1 MLYIER
7 TLAKTIRKA
16 VKTFPAVIV
25 TGPRQSGKT
34 TFLKHEFKETHRF
47 VSLEDPDVRVR
58 AKEDPKGFLEFY
70 KAPLI
75 IDEIQY
81 VPELLSYLKTRIDED
96 RKPGM
101 WLLTGSQNFVLMQ
114 NVSQSLAGRIAVLEL
129 LPLSLAEIAG
139 NGKNSLTPEAILST
153 KDRSGKHKVNSL
165 NLAAWVLKGSF
176 PEPNVNKQ
184 VDRKLWC
191 SSYISTYLERDI
203 RQILNVEDLDTFN
216 KFLHAC
222 AIRTGQ
228 IFNQA
233 NIANEIGVSIPTI
246 KRWMSVLQS
255 SYQVFL
261 LKPYYSNIGKRFKK
275 SPKIYFTDTSLATYL
290 MGIHNEETLLNSS
303 NWGNIFETA
312 VIIDWVKR
320 FTNHGLPP
328 DIFYLKTEDD
338 AEIDLVIEEKQKLN
352 LFEIKA
358 TSTLTPKHA
367 LTLKLM
373 GAFLKNKRGK
383 TAIISTIKEIE
394 PVSEN
399 IVGLPWFDYL
409 SQ

>member
-1 MLYIER
+1 MVYIER
-7 TLAKTIRKA
+7 TLKNTVRKA
-16 VKTFPAVIV
+16 VKTFPAVII

-47 VSLEDPDVRVR
+47 ISLEDPDIRVR
-58 AKEDPKGFLEFY
+58 AKEDPKGFLDIY
-70 KAPLI
+70 KPPLI

-81 VPELLSYLKTRIDED
+81 VPELLNYIKTRIDED

-101 WLLTGSQNFVLMQ
+101 WLFTGSQSFVLMQ

-129 LPLSLAEIAG
+129 LPLSLAEITG
-139 NGKNSLTPEAILST
+139 NGKDSITPDELLS
-153 KDRSGKHKVNSL
+153 KNEPSGKHKANPL
-165 NLAAWVLKGSF
+165 NLASWILKGAY
-176 PEPNVNKQ
+176 PEPVVNKQ

-191 SSYISTYLERDI
+191 SSYIATYLERDI
-203 RQILNVEDLDTFN
+203 RQIINVEDLDTFN

-228 IFNQA
+228 LFNQA
-233 NIANEIGVSIPTI
+233 KIANEIGVSIPTI
-246 KRWMSVLQS
+246 KRWVSVLQA
-255 SYQVFL
+255 SYQVYL
-261 LKPYYSNIGKRFKK
+261 LKPYYSNIGKRLKK
-275 SPKIYFTDTSLATYL
+275 SPKIYFSDTSLATYL
-290 MGIHNEETLLNSS
+290 MGIHNEETLLNSH

-328 DIFYLKTEDD
+328 DIYYLQTEDGS
-338 AEIDLVIEEKQKLN
+338 EIDLVIEEKQKLN

-358 TSTLTPKHA
+358 ASTLTPKHA
-367 LTLKLM
+367 LSLKLM
-373 GAFLKNKRGK
+373 GAYLKNKRGK